1 MTNPYILHTN
11 KVESA
16 TTITVTSEATGFEK
30 EKAYDHR
37 TSTSWKADAAGTVY
51 FTVDMGSPVAVDSWA
66 CYGQDL
72 FNNSGEIKLQY
83 SSDNF
88 SVNIQDFDDINYLTY
103 SEQFDH
109 ANWITAQSISAN
121 AINSPIGDL
130 TSDKLIEDTNPGN
143 HTISQTLSNKPAG
156 NINLSIY
163 VKAGE
168 RTHIQVQLEGI
179 TEGVLAKTIF
189 DISSGTIVST
199 TSGTAISPEDVGDG
213 WYRISVNGVSTVE
226 QAFTAVFFLH
236 NGTQTSYTGDGS
248 SGLYLWGAQFQL
260 SSNIGE
266 YKKTESVSSTGV
278 IPVDSKPIM
287 KTGPSESARYWRW
300 EISST
305 GSASNIGILWFGEYL
320 ITNTGLAIGP
330 EPLYAAQRFH
340 PVDSVTQDG
349 EFVGRTTK
357 EKPLKGV
364 LRFVPFQSEAYIR
377 GDYTT
382 MLRAIEQH
390 PFFVIPDPSDY
401 PAEVCYCWTDKTI
414 PKPRYTLTDRI
425 GADIPIFAKV
435 S

>member
-1 MTNPYILHTN
+1 MTNPLILHTN
-11 KVESA
+11 KIEAA
-16 TTITVTSEATGFEK
+16 TSITVTSEATGFEK

-37 TSTSWKADAAGTVY
+37 TSTYWKADAAGTVY
-51 FTVDMGSPVAVDSWA
+51 FTVDMSTAVDVTAWA

-72 FNNSGEIKLQY
+72 FNNSGTIKLQW
-83 SSDNF
+83 STDNF
-88 SVNIQDFDDINYLTY
+88 VASINDY
-103 SEQFDH
+103 
-109 ANWITAQSISAN
+109 
-121 AINSPIGDL
+121 
-130 TSDKLIEDTNPGN
+130 
-143 HTISQTLSNKPAG
+143 
-156 NINLSIY
+156 
-163 VKAGE
+163 
-168 RTHIQVQLEGI
+168 GI
-179 TEGVLAKTIF
+179 
-189 DISSGTIVST
+189 
-199 TSGTAISPEDVGDG
+199 
-213 WYRISVNGVSTVE
+213 
-226 QAFTAVFFLH
+226 AVTPTD
-236 NGTQTSYTGDGS
+236 NT
-248 SGLYLWGAQFQL
+248 
-260 SSNIGE
+260 
-266 YKKTESVSSTGV
+266 
-278 IPVDSKPIM
+278 PIM
-287 KTGPSESARYWRW
+287 KTGASQSARYWRW

-401 PAEVCYCWTDKTI
+401 TAEVYYCWTDKTI